1 MTVFRVNI
9 NGFFARK
16 VNYSTPPDLL
26 VKKEP
31 LDDTCKQLTSALE
44 YQLHE
49 IEKQVKNNSKQ
60 QQKPVT
66 SNGGHRDGGQSAKF
80 GSSMREMLKSV
91 VSSQKNVLTKQKVE
105 NLSENVSTQS
115 PKNSSKVGKFFQ
127 TLTKNPLSKSNQSLA
142 LSKESLNLDSQQKPL
157 ETVTSGSVSYS
168 SKDSKR
174 RSKSLTT
181 ESRNTLSSGNKS
193 RTGELGATNRS
204 KWIGKNPFEMD
215 KSPTNE
221 V

>member
-1 MTVFRVNI
+1 MGHSQATLTIFLQWNRFFVRFDTCQLLTVFRVNI

-91 VSSQKNVLTKQKVE
+91 VSSQKNVLTKQR
-105 NLSENVSTQS
+105 
-115 PKNSSKVGKFFQ
+115 
-127 TLTKNPLSKSNQSLA
+127 LTCGRWL
-142 LSKESLNLDSQQKPL
+142 
-157 ETVTSGSVSYS
+157 
-168 SKDSKR
+168 
-174 RSKSLTT
+174 
-181 ESRNTLSSGNKS
+181 
-193 RTGELGATNRS
+193 
-204 KWIGKNPFEMD
+204 
-215 KSPTNE
+215 
-221 V
+221 

>member
-1 MTVFRVNI
+1 M
-9 NGFFARK
+9 
-16 VNYSTPPDLL
+16 
-26 VKKEP
+26 
-31 LDDTCKQLTSALE
+31 DDTCKQLTSALE

-49 IEKQVKNNSKQ
+49 IEKQVKNNSK

-105 NLSENVSTQS
+105 NLSENNVSTPS